1 MKKILLLAFLLFSK
15 NMLANVIINGTRI
28 IYPEQV
34 DSVVIQLTNNS
45 KTPSLVQS
53 WVDNGNINSVPEDT
67 DSSFYIYPPIV
78 KIEGLQ
84 GQQLKLKKTI
94 QNLPD
99 NIESVF
105 YLNVLDIPKTADF
118 AKGKNVIQLAT
129 RSRVK
134 IFYRP
139 SGLTET
145 PDEAYK
151 KISYQLIGNNI
162 LIKNNSQYHFTIAS
176 ITSENNKNKSLIDAE
191 MISPLSYKKLPLKEN
206 LKNHNLLIN
215 YVTDFGIYKNINIK
229 I

>member
-1 MKKILLLAFLLFSK
+1 
-15 NMLANVIINGTRI
+15 MLANVIINGTRI